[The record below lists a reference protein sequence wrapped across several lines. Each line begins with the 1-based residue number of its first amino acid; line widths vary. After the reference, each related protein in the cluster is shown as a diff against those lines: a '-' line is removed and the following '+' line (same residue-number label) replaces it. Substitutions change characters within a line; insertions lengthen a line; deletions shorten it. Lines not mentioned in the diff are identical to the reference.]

1 MGSWQSIHKAQKILA
16 CACLVFICN
25 SAVSQT
31 DGTEKTWTPNFNDAD
46 ILEVINFVQQATGQ
60 SMVIDPRVKGTITVM
75 TAQPV
80 NEAKLYDLFLASL
93 SVHGFTAVEVNGIV
107 RVLPNREV
115 RSSALPFQ
123 KSSSEADR
131 YVTAVI
137 SLNNVAANQV
147 IASIRPLVGQNAQLA
162 PYQGSN
168 VLIMVDTAANVA
180 RIRELVEKLDQAA
193 TPETEVIRLDYAN
206 AEELVRT
213 LQQLERGE
221 AANNQAAATKLQ
233 IIADKRSNGV
243 LVTGEGRQRARI
255 KELIKELDRP
265 QLQNGGSRIV
275 YLEFADA
282 TNIAQLLNSVA
293 QNEAK
298 QNPDATAG
306 AAARSGGSTAA
317 IVADP
322 DTNALIITSDVET
335 ANNLV
340 ALAKGLDVQRAQ
352 ILVEAII
359 VEISDGAQ
367 KDLGVQWLFRND
379 EGGFIGNF
387 KPGDSGNAQLGNIV
401 TGTFDDN
408 REQGLTKLAGALVN
422 LGGQS
427 IGVGRLK
434 DGADLLGL
442 IDMLHATSGAN
453 ILSTPSIITTD
464 NNKAII
470 TVGEEVPFKTG
481 SFAATGSSG
490 TGSTQGPFQTFERN
504 SVGTSLEVTPHVN
517 GGNKVALDIIQEV
530 SSISPKVAADGIIT
544 NERRIETSVIAGNGE
559 TVILG
564 GLIRDNV
571 IQSESRVPLLGSIPV
586 LGHLFRS
593 QSTSVQKTNLLVFIR
608 PTIIRTDEELRGA
621 TSEKYKMIREQQLE
635 QRDAAPFLTNGKN
648 LPLLPDWDSVQ
659 EELATLQQKQAESLE
674 ADKQRLLELENSKP
688 DDQDDT
694 SAAK

>member
-1 MGSWQSIHKAQKILA
+1 MGSWQGIQKAHKFLAYTCLIL
-16 CACLVFICN
+16 ICS

-31 DGTEKTWTPNFNDAD
+31 NDAAKTWTPNFKDAD

-80 NEAKLYDLFLASL
+80 NEEKLYDLFLASL

-107 RVLPNREV
+107 RVLPDREV

-123 KSSSEADR
+123 QSSSEADR

-180 RIRELVEKLDQAA
+180 RIRELVEQLDKAA

-213 LQQLERGE
+213 LTQLERSE

-233 IIADKRSNGV
+233 IVADKRSNAV
-243 LVTGEGRQRARI
+243 LVTGEGRQRARV
-255 KELIKELDRP
+255 KELIQELDRP

-282 TNIAQLLNSVA
+282 ANIAQLLNSVA

-298 QNPDATAG
+298 QNPDA
-306 AAARSGGSTAA
+306 AAAPGGARGDTTAA

-322 DTNALIITSDVET
+322 DTNALIITSDVES

-352 ILVEAII
+352 VLVEAII
-359 VEISDGAQ
+359 VEISDEVG
-367 KDLGVQWLFRND
+367 KNLGVQWLFRND
-379 EGGFIGNF
+379 DGGFAGNF
-387 KPGDSGNAQLGNIV
+387 KPNDPANAVLGDIV
-401 TGTFDDN
+401 GGALDDD
-408 REQGLTKLAGALVN
+408 REQGLTDLAGALVQ

-434 DGADLLGL
+434 DGADLLAL
-442 IDMLHATSGAN
+442 IDMLYVTSGAN
-453 ILSTPSIITTD
+453 ILSTPNIITTD
-464 NNKAII
+464 NNTATIS
-470 TVGEEVPFKTG
+470 VGEAVPFVTG
-481 SFAATGSSG
+481 SFTNTG
-490 TGSTQGPFQTFERN
+490 TGGSGAQNPFQTIDRN
-504 SVGTSLEVTPHVN
+504 NVGTTLEVTPHVN
-517 GGNKVALDIIQEV
+517 GGNKVALDIVQEV
-530 SSISPKVAADGIIT
+530 SSISPKTGAADLIT

-559 TVILG
+559 TIILG

-571 IQSESRVPLLGSIPV
+571 IQRETRVPLLGSIPV

-608 PTIIRTDEELRGA
+608 PTIIRNDEEMRGA
-621 TSEKYKMIREQQLE
+621 TAEKYNYIRDRQID
-635 QRDAAPFLTNGKN
+635 QRGVAPLLTNDNN

-659 EELATLQQKQAESLE
+659 EQLQALQKQQAEN
-674 ADKQRLLELENSKP
+674 QRLLELENS
-688 DDQDDT
+688 DT
-694 SAAK
+694 QNDTGAVQ